1 MTPRPDPGP
10 VPVLALSAAHLL
22 SNSNTTVKAVS
33 RGTLQGTGTG
43 STDPRL
49 SNSEAG
55 TDLDT
60 AATVSSPT
68 LPAATALLEVVPDP
82 SPAGEP
88 PALVATESNPTG
100 AGTTRGTAAAS
111 ATEACREAG
120 TGRGGESLPD
130 DQLSAGTV
138 NNNSI

>member
-1 MTPRPDPGP
+1 MTPVPDP
-10 VPVLALSAAHLL
+10 VPVQVPALSAALLL
-22 SNSNTTVKAVS
+22 SNSTTTVKAVS
-33 RGTLQGTGTG
+33 RGTLQGTRTG
-43 STDPRL
+43 STDPLL

-60 AATVSSPT
+60 AATVSSPIH
-68 LPAATALLEVVPDP
+68 PAATTLVEVVPDP

-111 ATEACREAG
+111 AIEACREAG
-120 TGRGGESLPD
+120 TGRDGEPLPAN
-130 DQLSAGTV
+130 QLSAGTV